1 MACGPAAA
9 RAADSSPLT
18 RHTREM
24 AAAERLRVP
33 GPLSPGAARVGGVRA
48 RAPARCAWRTQ
59 CHPFPW
65 PFSASPK
72 ARDKAHEPRAAARA
86 SLIREKTGTLPP
98 APPHGLPALRQHA
111 RTAPGARAL
120 WRTAPGRFATPRVLG
135 KALLSY
141 LAPVLTLQAN
151 SAENIP
157 QSHFTPPSES
167 VASELSEIRGFEQD
181 QKSRRAAPNAL
192 PVGGCPDRCPPSVA
206 LESERGCRN
215 HGRAGRGAGNRVDI

>member
-1 MACGPAAA
+1 MPGSSLQPRPRPVPAPARGNARVACGPAAA

-24 AAAERLRVP
+24 AATERLRVP
-33 GPLSPGAARVGGVRA
+33 GPLSPAAGRVGRVRA

-59 CHPFPW
+59 RHPSPW

-86 SLIREKTGTLPP
+86 SLIRKKTGTLPP

-120 WRTAPGRFATPRVLG
+120 WRTAPGRFATPRTLG
-135 KALLSY
+135 KALAQLPCSGAHSPGKLCREY
-141 LAPVLTLQAN
+141 PTITLHSTQ
-151 SAENIP
+151 
-157 QSHFTPPSES
+157 
-167 VASELSEIRGFEQD
+167 
-181 QKSRRAAPNAL
+181 
-192 PVGGCPDRCPPSVA
+192 
-206 LESERGCRN
+206 
-215 HGRAGRGAGNRVDI
+215 